1 MPRVVIACFMHETNT
16 FSVQP
21 TTQASFESGGSLWLT
36 GTDIVA
42 GVTGTNTE
50 TAGFLDVAMTE
61 GWDVVGTIH
70 GEAPPGGVVTDACF
84 ESYAAA
90 ILAPLKGG
98 RCDGVLLA
106 LHGAMVTNTFDDAE
120 GASLDQ
126 TLVGVG
132 AEVRLTTILGYGI
145 GLTTRLG
152 YAASL
157 TGGGI
162 AIGDLDGFYAT
173 LGSSF

>member
-1 MPRVVIACFMHETNT
+1 VFVRNLSAAVVA
-16 FSVQP
+16 
-21 TTQASFESGGSLWLT
+21 
-36 GTDIVA
+36 DA
-42 GVTGTNTE
+42 GN
-50 TAGFLDVAMTE
+50 A
-61 GWDVVGTIH
+61 
-70 GEAPPGGVVTDACF
+70 
-84 ESYAAA
+84 
-90 ILAPLKGG
+90 
-98 RCDGVLLA
+98 
-106 LHGAMVTNTFDDAE
+106 FDDAE